1 MIGQRLSRRSTGVNS
16 GLAQYEAFVR
26 KSAEAKG
33 LLLTY
38 PSDRLEA
45 G

>member
-16 GLAQYEAFVR
+16 VLAQYEAFVR